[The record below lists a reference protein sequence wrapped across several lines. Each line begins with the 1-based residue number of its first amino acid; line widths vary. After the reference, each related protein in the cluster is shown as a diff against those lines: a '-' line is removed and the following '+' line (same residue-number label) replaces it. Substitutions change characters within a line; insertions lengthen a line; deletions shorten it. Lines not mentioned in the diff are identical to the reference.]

1 MSVDAGYLAFVRDLY
16 DQAGLGPVST
26 RRMFGGAGVFRAGVM
41 VALVAN
47 ETLYL
52 KTDAQTRPRFEAA
65 GLPPFTY
72 QRAGKPAVAMSY
84 SPCPGE
90 ALEDPEVFADWAGQA
105 IAAARRA
112 KGRAADK

>member
-16 DQAGLGPVST
+16 DQAGLGSVTT
-26 RRMFGGAGVFRAGVM
+26 RRMFGGAGVFRDGVM
-41 VALVAN
+41 VALIAD

-72 QRAGKPAVAMSY
+72 QRAGKPAVVMSY
-84 SPCPGE
+84 ALCPDE
-90 ALEDPEVFADWAGQA
+90 ALEDPDAFADWAGEA
-105 IAAARRA
+105 MAAARRA
-112 KGRAADK
+112 KASR